1 MDFKLNNYLFN
12 LIQNHR
18 LVLVK
23 PTRGFAPT
31 NTTFPSCPTHFGEGI
46 MFNQIFRHDEQNV
59 TALLFEECM
68 VLHSSSQLLHVCDGK
83 GDIEVVDLFVTI
95 LGQPAFGTTIELKP
109 PEVRLPTNGLSFT
122 HEATVDRYGY
132 ARFCFELIQ
141 LHGFLEKNMT

>member
-59 TALLFEECM
+59 TALLLEEWYYIRPHNYYTFAMEKDILKWLTCM
-68 VLHSSSQLLHVCDGK
+68 LQFWVNLHLEQL
-83 GDIEVVDLFVTI
+83 
-95 LGQPAFGTTIELKP
+95 
-109 PEVRLPTNGLSFT
+109 
-122 HEATVDRYGY
+122 
-132 ARFCFELIQ
+132 
-141 LHGFLEKNMT
+141 